1 MTTSETPPEESPLL
15 SDVGNAQRLVRLFG
29 TEVKYCFPWKKWIIW
44 TGKKWE
50 KDNKGQIVQR
60 AKHTVRSLY
69 HEAGN
74 IENDGERRRVA
85 AHALKSESCSKIK
98 GIIELACDEP
108 TIPILPADLD
118 SNSWILPV
126 CNGTIDLTSGK
137 SRPHNKEDYNTK
149 IVDIDFDPDAKC
161 PMWLAFLDQMM
172 NHNQELI
179 DFLQKAVGYSLTG
192 STREQCIFILYGVG
206 SNGKST
212 FLEVVSKVVGD
223 YGTRIP
229 PESLLSKKNDGG
241 VNNDIARLAGARL
254 VASAEG
260 DEGKSL
266 AESLVKQIT
275 GGETI
280 TARFLHQEFFDFK
293 PQFKLFYATNHKPN
307 IRGSDHAIWRRI
319 RLIPFTIK
327 IADEDQDKNLE
338 SKLSQELPGILNWA
352 LEGCLRWQ
360 KEGLEIPEEIRTA
373 TADYR
378 DEMDTLSEFLETC
391 CVYGNEYSIHN
402 KTLKMAHDSWC
413 ELYKEKPMSHIEFSR
428 KIQSKGF
435 DKQKTKSGRNWLG
448 ISLKHQLLSMLEV
461 TVYDKVTVLTVFQ
474 HLLHER
480 ENIGN
485 KVKTPSNRH
494 LFSQNE
500 HTDSG
505 DGLDQNHTDSEN
517 PQNPSD
523 LTKNGNVTQ
532 SRFENQKD
540 VSNSKLMEKVFSTN
554 DEDGNGSSPG
564 SSQHDRAMICF
575 DIKG

>member
-1 MTTSETPPEESPLL
+1 MTDIVNPPDDPPLL

-29 TEVKYCFPWKKWIIW
+29 TEVRYCFPWKKWIIW

-60 AKHTVRSLY
+60 AKQTVRSMY

-74 IENDGERRRVA
+74 IENDAERRRTA
-85 AHALKSESCSKIK
+85 THALKSESCSRIK
-98 GIIELACDEP
+98 GIVELAMSESI
-108 TIPILPADLD
+108 IPILPEEFDC
-118 SNSWILPV
+118 NSWILPV
-126 CNGTIDLTSGK
+126 NNCTIDLTSGK
-137 SRPHNKEDYNTK
+137 PRPHSREDYNTK
-149 IVDIDFDPDAKC
+149 IVDINFDPDTKC

-172 NHNQELI
+172 DHNQDLV

-223 YGTRIP
+223 FATRIP
-229 PESLLSKKNDGG
+229 PESLLSKKSDRG

-260 DEGKSL
+260 EEGKNL

-280 TARFLHQEFFDFK
+280 TARFLHQEFFDFL

-327 IADEDQDKNLE
+327 IEDKDQDKNLE
-338 SKLSQELPGILNWA
+338 SKLSQELTGILNWA
-352 LEGCLRWQ
+352 LEGSLRWQ
-360 KEGLEIPEEIRTA
+360 KEGLEIPIEIMAA

-378 DEMDTLSEFLETC
+378 DEMDILSEFMETC
-391 CVYGNEYSIHN
+391 CVYGNKHTIHN
-402 KTLKMAHDSWC
+402 KTLKMAHDLWC

-428 KIQSKGF
+428 
-435 DKQKTKSGRNWLG
+435 
-448 ISLKHQLLSMLEV
+448 
-461 TVYDKVTVLTVFQ
+461 
-474 HLLHER
+474 
-480 ENIGN
+480 
-485 KVKTPSNRH
+485 
-494 LFSQNE
+494 
-500 HTDSG
+500 
-505 DGLDQNHTDSEN
+505 
-517 PQNPSD
+517 
-523 LTKNGNVTQ
+523 
-532 SRFENQKD
+532 
-540 VSNSKLMEKVFSTN
+540 
-554 DEDGNGSSPG
+554 
-564 SSQHDRAMICF
+564 
-575 DIKG
+575 